1 MDSPFGL
8 LAELTYRCPLACAY
22 CSNPLNMA
30 DYSDELATDEWRRV
44 LVEARDLGVLQCHL
58 SGGEP
63 LLRRDLVEIV
73 ATAHELGLYSN
84 LVTWTTCRSASR
96 PTSRPCP
103 TGSPGPRPSGARSRR
118 WAWSRSWAGRSP

>member
-8 LAELTYRCPLACAY
+8 LAELTYRCPLACTY

-30 DYSDELATDEWRRV
+30 DYADEMATDEWRRV
-44 LVEARDLGVLQCHL
+44 LTEARDLGVLQCHL

-73 ATAHELGLYSN
+73 KSASELGLYTN
-84 LVTWTTCRSASR
+84 LVTSAV
-96 PTSRPCP
+96 
-103 TGSPGPRPSGARSRR
+103 GLSRR
-118 WAWSRSWAGRSP
+118 RAEELRAAGLDHVQISMQAGEAVLADRIAGIPS

>member
-30 DYSDELATDEWRRV
+30 DYTDELSTDEWRRG
-44 LVEARDLGVLQCHL
+44 LGEAGALGVLQCPR

-63 LLRRDLVEIV
+63 LLRRDLVDIV
-73 ATAHELGLYSN
+73 ATAHDLGLYTN
-84 LVTWTTCRSASR
+84 LVTSAL
-96 PTSRPCP
+96 
-103 TGSPGPRPSGARSRR
+103 GL
-118 WAWSRSWAGRSP
+118 SRSTAER